1 MANKELEK
9 RLQRDRLETEL
20 KHCRLE
26 AQSLSAVDNIF
37 KCTVQSKARCYS
49 FVRNIEFTFELA
61 EHMRKQYIE
70 WLSKRITKLE
80 KELKKYGTN

>member
-1 MANKELEK
+1 MTDKELEIK
-9 RLQRDRLETEL
+9 LQRDKLETEL

-49 FVRNIEFTFELA
+49 FVRNIEFTFDLA
-61 EHMRKQYIE
+61 EHMRKQYIN
-70 WLSKRITKLE
+70 WLSKRIAKLE

>member
-1 MANKELEK
+1 MTDKELK
-9 RLQRDRLETEL
+9 IKLQRDKLETEL

-26 AQSLSAVDNIF
+26 AQSLSAIDNIF

-49 FVRNIEFTFELA
+49 FVRNIEFTFDLA
-61 EHMRKQYIE
+61 EHMRKQYIN
-70 WLSKRITKLE
+70 WLSKRIAKLE

>member
-1 MANKELEK
+1 MTDKELEIK
-9 RLQRDRLETEL
+9 LRRDRLETEL

-37 KCTVQSKARCYS
+37 KCQVHSKARCYS
-49 FVRNIEFTFELA
+49 FVRNIEFTFDLA
-61 EHMRKQYIE
+61 EHMRKQYIN
-70 WLSKRITKLE
+70 WLHKRIAKLE

>member
-1 MANKELEK
+1 MTDKELEIK
-9 RLQRDRLETEL
+9 LQRDRLETEL

-26 AQSLSAVDNIF
+26 AQSLSAIDNIF

-61 EHMRKQYIE
+61 EHLRKQYIE
-70 WLSKRITKLE
+70 WLSKRIAKLE